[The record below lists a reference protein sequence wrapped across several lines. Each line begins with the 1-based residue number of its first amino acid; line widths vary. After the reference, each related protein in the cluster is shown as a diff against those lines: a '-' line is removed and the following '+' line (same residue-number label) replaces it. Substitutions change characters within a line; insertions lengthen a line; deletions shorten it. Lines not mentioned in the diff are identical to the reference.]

1 MDKGKTPMDPQTP
14 RETSGAPNFDLETV
28 WREVSNLDIWRVREN
43 ASVQEFRELMYMI
56 KTKADR
62 VCYDLELDLNK
73 LHHLFTTRARV
84 EEPRGEPSGVNYI
97 EEPWPKPV
105 EGEPLEEG
113 ESSKEEESLEEEEP
127 LEEKEPLGG

>member
-28 WREVSNLDIWRVREN
+28 WREVSNLDIWRVRDN
-43 ASVQEFRELMYMI
+43 DSVQDFRERMYMI
-56 KTKADR
+56 KTKANR

-73 LHHLFTTRARV
+73 LHYLSTTRARV

-97 EEPWPKPV
+97 EKPLPKPV
-105 EGEPLEEG
+105 EENP
-113 ESSKEEESLEEEEP
+113 
-127 LEEKEPLGG
+127 